1 MTMATEAKRQANRR
15 YDDKNTRQY
24 HLKLNLKT
32 DADIIEHLSKQSS
45 MQGYLKDLIR
55 ADIERKKADSLSNR

>member
-1 MTMATEAKRQANRR
+1 MATEAKRQANRR

>member
-1 MTMATEAKRQANRR
+1 MATEAKRKANRR

-24 HLKLNLKT
+24 HLKLNLKK

-55 ADIERKKADSLSNR
+55 ADIERLKADSLSNR